1 MGVSKPPKEGS
12 KSFTFVENMKN
23 VAADL
28 FPAVGVNVQH
38 KKINLA
44 DDFLTWEHERYS
56 IRRLSALTVSHYKA
70 PKSDYQ
76 RGTILDTKSSV
87 DIPALARNVRILAES
102 LASQLY
108 NTSTVLRGRYGR
120 FRGYAESVAGS
131 ADLTAAIF
139 FLFRYQREAQSNRT
153 RSAADYAE
161 IFERRQSNPLDGGQ
175 KRSRIRILRSN

>member
-1 MGVSKPPKEGS
+1 MKTGPHPNGQITETVLFYLNDGVLFFCEQ
-12 KSFTFVENMKN
+12 NMKN

-44 DDFLTWEHERYS
+44 DDFLSWEHERYS
-56 IRRLSALTVSHYKA
+56 IRRLSALTVSHYKVQLSQKITKNPTTNLNEFTSGFKKIKA

-108 NTSTVLRGRYGR
+108 NTSGP
-120 FRGYAESVAGS
+120 
-131 ADLTAAIF
+131 F
-139 FLFRYQREAQSNRT
+139 FEG
-153 RSAADYAE
+153 DMV
-161 IFERRQSNPLDGGQ
+161 PHW
-175 KRSRIRILRSN
+175 